1 MLSWEYFLTS
11 LFFTTMIFNGNTLL
25 NLQGAVINFIFPYDE
40 SLGIFTVFL

>member
-25 NLQGAVINFIFPYDE
+25 NLQGAIINFIFPYDE
-40 SLGIFTVFL
+40 S